1 MNGLNLYIFTRCEKT
16 SDYASFEKH
25 LSRREVSLSQIKEEE
40 ISSIKML
47 TTLLIQNN
55 ISMLELDNWFYSFTI
70 PQISKEFDLLLIDK
84 NRKVV
89 NIEIKSQET
98 TEQKIEKQ
106 LMQNRYYLSNIADEI
121 MSFTFVRKDENNY
134 DLFFYDNELM
144 KSSMQGYA

>member
-70 PQISKEFDLLLIDK
+70 PQISKEFDLLL
-84 NRKVV
+84 
-89 NIEIKSQET
+89 T
-98 TEQKIEKQ
+98 Q
-106 LMQNRYYLSNIADEI
+106 LSH
-121 MSFTFVRKDENNY
+121 
-134 DLFFYDNELM
+134 
-144 KSSMQGYA
+144 